1 MINVAAQIAPRTRT
15 HTLCEAAQSKCMS
28 TCRKSHQK
36 SHFIQ
41 KITGKTPRP
50 RTRTNT
56 LCEPAQSKCMSTC
69 HKRHQKGHLTRE
81 FTGKMPQLVP
91 YISPKRLQI
100 LGGLHFLLIHHWYD
114 SMWYTCAPQV
124 SCFRASSKPDSS
136 FDQRTLWPV
145 CCIHHQK
152 QLQMYWR
159 GGCILLRGLGIYA

>member
-1 MINVAAQIAPRTRT
+1 MPGPRTATHNIDIVRRNACQDFTRATLWNFTGKMPQPRTTT
-15 HTLCEAAQSKCMS
+15 HTLCK
-28 TCRKSHQK
+28 
-36 SHFIQ
+36 
-41 KITGKTPRP
+41 
-50 RTRTNT
+50 
-56 LCEPAQSKCMSTC
+56 PAQSKCMSTC